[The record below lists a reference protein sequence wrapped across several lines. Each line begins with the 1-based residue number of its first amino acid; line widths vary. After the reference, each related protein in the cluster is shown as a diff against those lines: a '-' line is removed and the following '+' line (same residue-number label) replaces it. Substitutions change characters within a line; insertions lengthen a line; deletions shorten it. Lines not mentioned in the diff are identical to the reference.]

1 MGIDEYEKEMTIQF
15 GYLDKIDIEK
25 YMKNCK
31 SSKVGDLI
39 SAIERDYD
47 DTEFTNND
55 FLEGFIFNRCNEEE
69 FIEYLEKRYGKRF
82 STTEHTY
89 HTFNLD

>member
-1 MGIDEYEKEMTIQF
+1 MGIDEYEKEMAIQF
-15 GYLDKIDIEK
+15 GYLNQIGIEK

-55 FLEGFIFNRCNEEE
+55 FLEGCIFNRCNEEE

-82 STTEHTY
+82 STIEHTY

>member
-1 MGIDEYEKEMTIQF
+1 MGIDEYEKEMAIQF
-15 GYLDKIDIEK
+15 GYLDQIDIEK

-31 SSKVGDLI
+31 SSKVGVLI
-39 SAIERDYD
+39 SAIERDYN

-55 FLEGFIFNRCNEEE
+55 FLEGCIFNRCNEEE
-69 FIEYLEKRYGKRF
+69 FIEYLEKRYRKRF

-89 HTFNLD
+89 HIFNID

>member
-1 MGIDEYEKEMTIQF
+1 MGIDEYEKEMAIQF
-15 GYLDKIDIEK
+15 GYLNQIDIEK

-55 FLEGFIFNRCNEEE
+55 FWKDLSSIDAT
-69 FIEYLEKRYGKRF
+69 KK
-82 STTEHTY
+82 SS
-89 HTFNLD
+89 

>member
-1 MGIDEYEKEMTIQF
+1 MGIDEYEKDMAIQF
-15 GYLDKIDIEK
+15 GYLDQIDIEK

-47 DTEFTNND
+47 DTDFTNND
-55 FLEGFIFNRCNEEE
+55 FLEGCIFNRCNEEE
-69 FIEYLEKRYGKRF
+69 FIE
-82 STTEHTY
+82 
-89 HTFNLD
+89 

>member
-1 MGIDEYEKEMTIQF
+1 MGIDEYEKEMAIQF
-15 GYLDKIDIEK
+15 GYLDQIDIES

-47 DTEFTNND
+47 DTEFTNSHQPAT
-55 FLEGFIFNRCNEEE
+55 LKMSRLG
-69 FIEYLEKRYGKRF
+69 
-82 STTEHTY
+82 S
-89 HTFNLD
+89 

>member
-1 MGIDEYEKEMTIQF
+1 MGIDEYEKEMAIQF
-15 GYLDKIDIEK
+15 GYLDQIDIEK

-31 SSKVGDLI
+31 SSKVGVLI
-39 SAIERDYD
+39 SAIERDYN

-55 FLEGFIFNRCNEEE
+55 FLEGCIFNCCNEEE
-69 FIEYLEKRYGKRF
+69 FIEYLENRYGKRF

>member
-1 MGIDEYEKEMTIQF
+1 MGIDEYDKEMAIQF
-15 GYLDKIDIEK
+15 GYLNQIDIEK
-25 YMKNCK
+25 YIKNCK
-31 SSKVGDLI
+31 SSKVEDLI

-55 FLEGFIFNRCNEEE
+55 FLEGCIFNRCNEEE

-82 STTEHTY
+82 STTEHIY
-89 HTFNLD
+89 HTFNID

>member
-1 MGIDEYEKEMTIQF
+1 MSIDEYEKEMEIQF
-15 GYLDKIDIEK
+15 GYLDQIDIES
-25 YMKNCK
+25 YMRNCK

-47 DTEFTNND
+47 DTDFTNND
-55 FLEGFIFNRCNEEE
+55 FLEGYIFNRCNEEE

-82 STTEHTY
+82 STTEYSY

>member
-1 MGIDEYEKEMTIQF
+1 MGIDEYDKEMAIQF
-15 GYLDKIDIEK
+15 SYLDQIDIEK

-47 DTEFTNND
+47 DTDFTNNN
-55 FLEGFIFNRCNEEE
+55 FLEGCIFNRCNEEE

-89 HTFNLD
+89 HIFNID